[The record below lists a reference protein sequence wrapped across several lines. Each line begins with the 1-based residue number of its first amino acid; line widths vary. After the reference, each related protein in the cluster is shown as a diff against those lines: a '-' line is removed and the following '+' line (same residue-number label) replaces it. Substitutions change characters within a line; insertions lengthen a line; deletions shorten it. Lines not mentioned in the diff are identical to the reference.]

1 MGVYTPA
8 VRTNKKH
15 QSQRLWCKHLYALA
29 YAPAGKP
36 PKRDGTE
43 YPDLVCGLSSVL
55 SAKPSPLPRVTGA
68 PAPIGKNI
76 HLTVPFLRRGFT
88 PRFSVSAFADRV
100 PYANIHFAYD
110 YEPFRTIC
118 QAVHTKKA
126 KAKTLLPRCSKF
138 PSKPLPF
145 HQNVL

>member
-1 MGVYTPA
+1 MGCYCRSEN
-8 VRTNKKH
+8 RTHHSLHSKEWSRTAPKIAIKKH
-15 QSQRLWCKHLYALA
+15 QSAFFALVQTSLCTRIRS
-29 YAPAGKP
+29 AGKAGE
-36 PKRDGTE
+36 KIGTE
-43 YPDLVCGLSSVL
+43 YPDLVCGQKPLL

-68 PAPIGKNI
+68 AAPIGKNI

-126 KAKTLLPRCSKF
+126 K
-138 PSKPLPF
+138 
-145 HQNVL
+145 

>member
-15 QSQRLWCKHLYALA
+15 QSQRLWCKRFYALA

-36 PKRDGTE
+36 PKRYGTE
-43 YPDLVCGLSSVL
+43 YPDLVRG
-55 SAKPSPLPRVTGA
+55 AKAHSFRKAFPGFTRVTGA

-88 PRFSVSAFADRV
+88 PRSSVSAFADRV
-100 PYANIHFAYD
+100 PYALFTSSIIMTLFAQFVNTFTQKA
-110 YEPFRTIC
+110 PAFAGALCTFRGII
-118 QAVHTKKA
+118 
-126 KAKTLLPRCSKF
+126 R
-138 PSKPLPF
+138 
-145 HQNVL
+145 